1 VCGNIFFFKYRQ
13 VVNYVIFLQSLWQ
26 EHDSG
31 SRLAMVNPY
40 LFGSDIPE
48 AISKPCTDEG
58 NEVSQLTVVMAPH
71 TVMFFFLEAGKLCIF
86 VFKRESERAFSLAV
100 KVPR

>member
-71 TVMFFFLEAGKLCIF
+71 TIMFFSSKQESF
-86 VFKRESERAFSLAV
+86 VSLYLREKAKGPLA
-100 KVPR
+100 

>member
-71 TVMFFFLEAGKLCIF
+71 TVVMKGKLCIF